1 MLGRLSCR
9 KRRRKGLVM
18 ISKMRLLALRHAVR
32 CDRGSAAIEFAFVA
46 PVFFALMLGI
56 IEIGVMMFAQ
66 FALQNSVM
74 DAARLI
80 RTGQAHSAALLIQDK
95 VAVPQCATEN
105 GSEQASFANEGQWFK
120 QQICC
125 GVSPLIADTT
135 CKSDVVVT
143 VAAPSAGFAG
153 NFDSLTATGTA
164 GTYFGSNPDDAA
176 TPGAATQNAACQ
188 IVMVRASYNWP
199 IWFPGLAMLLNS
211 NNSNDYLVNAPN
223 GTHLLTA
230 TAAFRSEPFTNGVS
244 GC

>member
-1 MLGRLSCR
+1 
-9 KRRRKGLVM
+9 M
-18 ISKMRLLALRHAVR
+18 ILKMRLLALSRAAWVR
-32 CDRGSAAIEFAFVA
+32 SNRGAAAIEFAFVA
-46 PVFFALMLGI
+46 PIFFALMLGI

-95 VAVPQCATEN
+95 VAVPQCATDN
-105 GSEQASFANEGQWFK
+105 GSEQGSFANEGQWFK

-153 NFDSLTATGTA
+153 DFNTLTASGTA

-176 TPGAATQNAACQ
+176 TAGAAAQNAACQ

>member
-1 MLGRLSCR
+1 
-9 KRRRKGLVM
+9 
-18 ISKMRLLALRHAVR
+18 MRVLALRHKAWLR
-32 CDRGSAAIEFAFVA
+32 SDQGSAAIEFAFVA

-56 IEIGVMMFAQ
+56 LEIGVMMFAQ

-80 RTGQAHSAALLIQDK
+80 RTGQVHSAALLIQDQ
-95 VAVPQCATEN
+95 VPVPQCAADN
-105 GSEQASFANEGQWFK
+105 GSDQLSFNNEGQWFK

-125 GVSPLIADTT
+125 GVSPLIDDAT

-153 NFDSLTATGTA
+153 DFNSLTTPGTA
-164 GTYFGSNPDDAA
+164 GTYFGSDPSNSA
-176 TPGAATQNAACQ
+176 TPGAAAQNVACQ
-188 IVMVRASYNWP
+188 IVMVRANYNWP
-199 IWFPGLAMLLNS
+199 IWFPGLAKLLNS
-211 NNSNDYLVNAPN
+211 NNADNYLVNAPN

>member
-1 MLGRLSCR
+1 MKL
-9 KRRRKGLVM
+9 
-18 ISKMRLLALRHAVR
+18 KMRVPALRRTAWIGS
-32 CDRGSAAIEFAFVA
+32 DQGSAAIEFAFVA

-56 IEIGVMMFAQ
+56 LEIGTMMFTQ

-74 DAARLI
+74 NAARLI
-80 RTGQAHSAALLIQDK
+80 RTGQAHSAALLIQDNIP
-95 VAVPQCATEN
+95 VNQCASDS
-105 GSEQASFANEGQWFK
+105 GSDQAAFSNEGQWFK

-125 GVSPLIADTT
+125 GVSPLISDAT

-153 NFDSLTATGTA
+153 DFNSLAAAGTA
-164 GTYFGSNPDDAA
+164 GTYFGSDPSNAA
-176 TPGAATQNAACQ
+176 SASVAAQNVACQ
-188 IVMVRASYNWP
+188 IVLVRANYNWP
-199 IWFPGLAMLLNS
+199 IWFPGLAKILNSSNS
-211 NNSNDYLVNAPN
+211 NNYLVNAPN

>member
-1 MLGRLSCR
+1 
-9 KRRRKGLVM
+9 M
-18 ISKMRLLALRHAVR
+18 ILKMRLLALSRAAWVR
-32 CDRGSAAIEFAFVA
+32 SNRGSAAIEFAFVA
-46 PVFFALMLGI
+46 PIFFALMLGI

-95 VAVPQCATEN
+95 VAVPQCATDN

-143 VAAPSAGFAG
+143 VAAPSTGFAG
-153 NFDSLTATGTA
+153 DFNALTASGTA
-164 GTYFGSNPDDAA
+164 GTYFGGNPDDTATAGVAA
-176 TPGAATQNAACQ
+176 QNAACQ

>member
-1 MLGRLSCR
+1 MNLKTR
-9 KRRRKGLVM
+9 
-18 ISKMRLLALRHAVR
+18 ILALRHKAR
-32 CDRGSAAIEFAFVA
+32 SDQGSAAIEFAFVA

-56 IEIGVMMFAQ
+56 LEIGVMMFAQ

-95 VAVPQCATEN
+95 IAVPQCASQN
-105 GSEQASFANEGQWFK
+105 GSDQATFDNEGQWFK

-125 GVSPLIADTT
+125 GVSPLISDTV
-135 CKSDVVVT
+135 CKSDVTVT

-153 NFDSLTATGTA
+153 DFNSLTAAGTA
-164 GTYFGSNPDDAA
+164 GTYFGSDPSNSA
-176 TPGAATQNAACQ
+176 TPGAAAQNVACQ
-188 IVMVRASYNWP
+188 IVMVRANYNWP
-199 IWFPGLAMLLNS
+199 IWFPGLARILNS
-211 NNSNDYLVNAPN
+211 NNADNYLVNAPN